1 MTPSSNKTNPYQR
14 FIPREEVQEVSAWQ
28 FDAMDA
34 DAKPAAEPV
43 PDVPPTPPAEQLDE
57 LRQQAYAEGFE
68 HGRQAGIKETQD
80 ALAAPLKQQAR
91 DEAQRLALLFK
102 NTQAELGR
110 LEDALSAQMLELA
123 CDLARQVLRRELSQP
138 LDAIRPV
145 VQEALALAVEDNMPA
160 TLRLHPSDLV
170 LVQADMGPA
179 LEAQNVRVVPDV
191 TLTPG
196 GCVVESVQGAVD
208 GTVERRWAR
217 AVANLGLDRPWTPGE
232 QADV

>member
-1 MTPSSNKTNPYQR
+1 
-14 FIPREEVQEVSAWQ
+14 
-28 FDAMDA
+28 
-34 DAKPAAEPV
+34 
-43 PDVPPTPPAEQLDE
+43 
-57 LRQQAYAEGFE
+57 
-68 HGRQAGIKETQD
+68 
-80 ALAAPLKQQAR
+80 
-91 DEAQRLALLFK
+91 
-102 NTQAELGR
+102 
-110 LEDALSAQMLELA
+110 MLELA

-160 TLRLHPSDLV
+160 TLRLHPSDLA

-208 GTVERRWAR
+208 GTLERRWAR